1 MQMCSQRASGHE
13 RSECMPWGSLAANG
27 SVWQVQADWEAEFAK
42 YKASPEYQ
50 KVNRW
55 VMTHPL
61 QVCSMKTCCILCNY
75 HNCLA
80 SLCNLLDIASQWPRS
95 LLRHGMGCRGMSL
108 DDFKFIYWM
117 EYTHRMWGRV
127 LGLVFAVPAAYF
139 VYRGWVNGA
148 LGRRLG
154 LLFAMGATQGF
165 VGWWMV
171 RSGLQVIL
179 LMRSSADVAHPA
191 KLHEL
196 AAW

>member
-1 MQMCSQRASGHE
+1 MAVE
-13 RSECMPWGSLAANG
+13 
-27 SVWQVQADWEAEFAK
+27 
-42 YKASPEYQ
+42 
-50 KVNRW
+50 
-55 VMTHPL
+55 
-61 QVCSMKTCCILCNY
+61 
-75 HNCLA
+75 
-80 SLCNLLDIASQWPRS
+80 LLKR
-95 LLRHGMGCRGMSL
+95 GMGCRGMSL

-171 RSGLQVIL
+171 RSGLQVTLVMYSLIHI
-179 LMRSSADVAHPA
+179 MHPVD
-191 KLHEL
+191 LRH
-196 AAW
+196 WFTDR

>member
-1 MQMCSQRASGHE
+1 
-13 RSECMPWGSLAANG
+13 
-27 SVWQVQADWEAEFAK
+27 
-42 YKASPEYQ
+42 
-50 KVNRW
+50 
-55 VMTHPL
+55 
-61 QVCSMKTCCILCNY
+61 
-75 HNCLA
+75 
-80 SLCNLLDIASQWPRS
+80 
-95 LLRHGMGCRGMSL
+95 MSL

-171 RSGLQVIL
+171 RSGLQVITTTPAML
-179 LMRSSADVAHPA
+179 DTEKQHPVRGSVGA
-191 KLHEL
+191 GCLVTSTSTQHL
-196 AAW
+196 CTGAGVCHAAW

>member
-1 MQMCSQRASGHE
+1 MLQDCQ
-13 RSECMPWGSLAANG
+13 PAA
-27 SVWQVQADWEAEFAK
+27 VIVLK
-42 YKASPEYQ
+42 
-50 KVNRW
+50 R
-55 VMTHPL
+55 
-61 QVCSMKTCCILCNY
+61 
-75 HNCLA
+75 
-80 SLCNLLDIASQWPRS
+80 
-95 LLRHGMGCRGMSL
+95 GMVCRGMSL

-171 RSGLQVIL
+171 RSGLQVTIL
-179 LMRSSADVAHPA
+179 VQSFHMILNWVLSGPGAR
-191 KLHEL
+191 K
-196 AAW
+196 